1 MIPTFTPSGSSHFGL
16 TAIRSGSCV
25 IGQGCKLLFKL
36 SLAILKSRGGGKLSF
51 SSEKYS
57 GQKKGVMMRRIY
69 FLVPDIATTK
79 RIVDELLLSRIEER
93 HIHVIAKPGTPLE
106 DLPEANLLQKS
117 DFIPAVEHG
126 LALGGSAGILAGLV
140 AIALPATV
148 PVIAG
153 GVLLATTLAGAGVG
167 AWAGGM
173 VGMSYDSS
181 RIKQFEDAI
190 EAGKLLVLADVP
202 KDRVD
207 QIQARVK
214 LHLPQVQIEGTEPA
228 IPSFP

>member
-1 MIPTFTPSGSSHFGL
+1 
-16 TAIRSGSCV
+16 V
-25 IGQGCKLLFKL
+25 
-36 SLAILKSRGGGKLSF
+36 
-51 SSEKYS
+51 
-57 GQKKGVMMRRIY
+57 RRIY
-69 FLVPDIATTK
+69 FLVPDIATAK
-79 RIVDELLLSRIEER
+79 CIVDELLLARIEER
-93 HIHVIAKPGTPLE
+93 HIHVIAKRGTPLE

-140 AIALPATV
+140 AIALPATA

-173 VGMSYDSS
+173 VGMSVGST

-190 EAGKLLVLADVP
+190 EAGELLVLADVP
-202 KDRVD
+202 KGQVD
-207 QIQARVK
+207 EIEARVK
-214 LHLPQVQIEGTEPA
+214 LHLPQAKIEGTEPE
-228 IPSFP
+228 IPAFP

>member
-1 MIPTFTPSGSSHFGL
+1 
-16 TAIRSGSCV
+16 
-25 IGQGCKLLFKL
+25 
-36 SLAILKSRGGGKLSF
+36 
-51 SSEKYS
+51 
-57 GQKKGVMMRRIY
+57 MMRRIY

-79 RIVDELLLSRIEER
+79 RIVDELLLARIEER
-93 HIHVIAKPGTPLE
+93 HIHVIAKRGTPLE

-140 AIALPATV
+140 AIALPVTA

-173 VGMSYDSS
+173 VGMSVGST

-190 EAGKLLVLADVP
+190 EAGELLVLADVP
-202 KDRVD
+202 RDRVD
-207 QIQARVK
+207 EIEARVK
-214 LHLPQVQIEGTEPA
+214 QHLPQAQIEGTEPE
-228 IPSFP
+228 IPAFP

>member
-1 MIPTFTPSGSSHFGL
+1 
-16 TAIRSGSCV
+16 
-25 IGQGCKLLFKL
+25 
-36 SLAILKSRGGGKLSF
+36 
-51 SSEKYS
+51 
-57 GQKKGVMMRRIY
+57 MRRIY
-69 FLVPDIATTK
+69 FLVPDIDTTK
-79 RIVDELLLSRIEER
+79 RIVDELLLARIEER
-93 HIHVIAKPGTPLE
+93 HIHVVAKRGTPLE

-140 AIALPATV
+140 AIALPATA

-153 GVLLATTLAGAGVG
+153 GVLLASTLAGAGVG

-173 VGMSYDSS
+173 VGMSVGNT

-190 EAGKLLVLADVP
+190 EAGELLVLADVP

-207 QIQARVK
+207 EIEARVK
-214 LHLPQVQIEGTEPA
+214 QHLPQAQIEGTEPE
-228 IPSFP
+228 IPAFP